1 VLKLAQDKRVVILLL
16 EKNNI
21 IKQRIKSRIISHVKN
36 LFCFVLLF
44 SDAIQFIL
52 LDFHIRDYILCK
64 FQTLHYLIS
73 IEIKKQFKVELS
85 KIEEGVHLRVRWKN
99 CGDQQWNRVSSQERA
114 CIWGWGFKFVSPK
127 VHSLYH
133 LESSWAKNTNLYCG
147 YNWSGLENLGLVGK
161 QA

>member
-1 VLKLAQDKRVVILLL
+1 MLKLAQDKRVVILLL

-85 KIEEGVHLRVRWKN
+85 KIEEGVHLRVKWKN
-99 CGDQQWNRVSSQERA
+99 CGDQQ
-114 CIWGWGFKFVSPK
+114 
-127 VHSLYH
+127 
-133 LESSWAKNTNLYCG
+133 
-147 YNWSGLENLGLVGK
+147 
-161 QA
+161 